1 MEDTMVFVRQ
11 LLSQKGGRIYSV
23 APQTPLHD
31 VLEVM
36 FTHDIGVVVVLEEG
50 KIKGIFSERDFTRSY
65 ATNEP
70 PAMDE
75 PVSCLMTPEV
85 ISVPPQATI
94 DDCMILMTE
103 NHIRHLPVVDNDVLV
118 GLISIGDLVKELIA
132 ERDGTIRGLENYIMG
147 TDYNR

>member
-1 MEDTMVFVRQ
+1 MVYVRQ
-11 LLSQKGGRIYSV
+11 LLSKKGEHIYSV
-23 APQTPLHD
+23 APHTTLHE

-36 FTHDIGVVVVLEEG
+36 FTHDIGVVVVLDEG
-50 KIKGIFSERDFTRSY
+50 KIVGIFSERDFTRAY

-70 PAMDE
+70 PTMDE
-75 PVSCLMTPEV
+75 PVSCLMTSEV
-85 ISVPPQATI
+85 ISVTPQTTV

-103 NHIRHLPVVDNDVLV
+103 HHIRHLPVVNNGILV
-118 GLISIGDLVKELIA
+118 GLISIGDLVKQLIA